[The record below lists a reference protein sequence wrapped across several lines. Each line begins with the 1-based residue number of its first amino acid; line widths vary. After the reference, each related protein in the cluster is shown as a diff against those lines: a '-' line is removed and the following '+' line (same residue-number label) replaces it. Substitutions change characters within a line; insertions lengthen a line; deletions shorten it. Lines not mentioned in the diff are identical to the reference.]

1 MSVDLSPLDLAARPP
16 ATELE
21 AVALADLVCAPRSE
35 LADWAQAA
43 LRPLV
48 PHEALVLVTPGS
60 TASSVQVAAPPNL
73 SERLA
78 GAEWWSLCGKAQLAH
93 GEACPL
99 DLPDVVGGLRISG
112 WAANAEGC
120 EVALIVGAAAPLTVG
135 SRQERA
141 AMQVAL
147 LVAARLRSLDIDPA
161 PGTLAFVRAVSAER
175 ERIRVDLSSRHSATL
190 SSLLHTLRAATA
202 ASGLRN
208 APAGVA
214 QAIDL
219 ASEALME
226 LRASAEDEL
235 AATHVAL
242 QAVHAEVTTEARAL
256 AQSAGLRLVAGL
268 EDPDEARIDGSIAQ
282 AARLVTRAAVL
293 NAIRRAEATKL
304 RVHWRLTND
313 VLAVTIADDGEAAD
327 GGVDLATEAADI
339 QRIVAPLRGSVA
351 VDSAQHWG
359 TTLTCELPRHEAA
372 APPDTPAV
380 RRLIGLGDR
389 EREVLELVVAGLHR
403 RPDGEVPRLEHPA
416 EARGA
421 LAHRG
426 DRPRARGG
434 HHRLRHRLKWWPAG
448 RPTLVHGPAA
458 RNGSRL
464 HSGPTMYSPS
474 SRI

>member
-1 MSVDLSPLDLAARPP
+1 MSVDLASFDLAARPSP
-16 ATELE
+16 AELE
-21 AVALADLVCAPRSE
+21 AAALADLVYAPRAE
-35 LADWAQAA
+35 LADRAQAA
-43 LRPLV
+43 LWPLI
-48 PHEALVLVTPGS
+48 PHEALVLVTPGWP
-60 TASSVQVAAPPNL
+60 ASSVQVAAPPSL

-78 GAEWWSLCGKAQLAH
+78 GAEWWSLCGNVQLAH
-93 GEACPL
+93 GEACAL

-112 WAANAEGC
+112 WAASAEGL
-120 EVALIVGAAAPLTVG
+120 EVALIVGATAPLAVG
-135 SRQERA
+135 PREQRA
-141 AMQVAL
+141 AMHVAL
-147 LVAARLRSLDIDPA
+147 LAAARLRSLDVDPA

-175 ERIRVDLSSRHSATL
+175 ERIRVDLSSRHGATL

-226 LRASAEDEL
+226 LRASADEEL

-242 QAVHAEVTTEARAL
+242 QTVHGQIATEARAL

-268 EDPDEARIDGSIAQ
+268 EDPEEARVDGSIAQ

-293 NAIRRAEATKL
+293 NAIRRAGATKL
-304 RVHWRLTND
+304 RVHWRLTKD

-327 GGVDLATEAADI
+327 GGAGLAAEAADI

-351 VDSAQHWG
+351 VDSARNWG

-380 RRLIGLGDR
+380 RRLVGLGDR
-389 EREVLELVVAGLHR
+389 EREVLELVVAGLRNREIAERLFIADRTVKFHVSNILQKL
-403 RPDGEVPRLEHPA
+403 EVRSRT
-416 EARGA
+416 EAIA
-421 LAHRG
+421 LAH
-426 DRPRARGG
+426 A
-434 HHRLRHRLKWWPAG
+434 AG
-448 RPTLVHGPAA
+448 ITA
-458 RNGSRL
+458 
-464 HSGPTMYSPS
+464 S
-474 SRI
+474 STA